1 IFPTHVVVKF
11 ASPLRNGTGYRTGG
25 ISLLDKISNDTLRN
39 HAVLSV
45 TGPTRPGGARVDF
58 RTLSDDPRSLQLI
71 PSMNKMLSK
80 DARYALLTVTLK
92 GSPYT
97 QDSITV
103 VKQLREQS
111 RSHIARDPP
120 DLQG

>member
-1 IFPTHVVVKF
+1 VVKF
-11 ASPLRNGTGYRTGG
+11 ASPLWNGTGYRTGG
-25 ISLLDKISNDTLRN
+25 MSLLDEISNDTLRN

-71 PSMNKMLSK
+71 SSVNKMLSQ
-80 DARYALLTVTLK
+80 DGQYALLTVTLK
-92 GSPYT
+92 DSPYKH
-97 QDSITV
+97 DSHTV